1 MPFFY
6 PVQSN
11 EALNEHI
18 KFDFRSL
25 KFGLK
30 WSLVWTGHL
39 TEKSDQS
46 NGVDLWEKS
55 HSMDVLLTFHDIIW
69 SQRLQVQSLL
79 QAKFCI
85 EIFFQAVKLD
95 IDSRST
101 LKQYFFSVIW
111 IWKLFQDHCK
121 NFFKAANLFIS
132 FLKKNA
138 SHGFEYMNCETVLM
152 TPLLIDR

>member
-1 MPFFY
+1 M
-6 PVQSN
+6 
-11 EALNEHI
+11 
-18 KFDFRSL
+18 
-25 KFGLK
+25 KFGLDRTSYRKIRSIK
-30 WSLVWTGHL
+30 WGRPLRKITFYGCSFDLPWHNLKPKATGSIPAAGKILHWNFFSGC
-39 TEKSDQS
+39 KIRY
-46 NGVDLWEKS
+46 
-55 HSMDVLLTFHDIIW
+55 IIY
-69 SQRLQVQSLL
+69 QY
-79 QAKFCI
+79 
-85 EIFFQAVKLD
+85 

>member
-1 MPFFY
+1 MESCPCKGLQVYTFNSVLLHDPGGWKDWCPFFY

-39 TEKSDQS
+39 IEKSDQS
-46 NGVDLWEKS
+46 NGVDLLEKS

-95 IDSRST
+95 IDSQST

-121 NFFKAANLFIS
+121 NFFKRW
-132 FLKKNA
+132 KMK
-138 SHGFEYMNCETVLM
+138 
-152 TPLLIDR
+152 